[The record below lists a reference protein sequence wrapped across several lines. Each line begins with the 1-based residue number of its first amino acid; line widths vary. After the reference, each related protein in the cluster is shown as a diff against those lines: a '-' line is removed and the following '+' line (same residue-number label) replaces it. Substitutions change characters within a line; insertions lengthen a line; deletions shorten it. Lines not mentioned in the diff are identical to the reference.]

1 MAKKTTKEKETKKE
15 ETLLDDSLFEDETLE
30 AAEEPIVDLPDV
42 GDEDEEPL
50 ETLAQIEADM
60 MKRGKAEG
68 FVDAEELRDRTTHLG
83 LTDQQIED
91 ILEKFRAAGIK
102 TESDDDEKDIE

>member
-50 ETLAQIEADM
+50 
-60 MKRGKAEG
+60 
-68 FVDAEELRDRTTHLG
+68 DR
-83 LTDQQIED
+83 
-91 ILEKFRAAGIK
+91 K
-102 TESDDDEKDIE
+102 SVV